1 LAPNFGLGLAKLTLL
16 SQIRIP
22 NAVRGR
28 ECNLEPLNLW
38 TRERLRGI
46 IFSMNPFDII
56 IIVILGY
63 SLVRGIFRG
72 LVKEVSSIIG
82 VLGGFYAAFTYYTM
96 LAKLLSGLIKET
108 AYLNILSFLIIFCS
122 VLIIVGILGVIIK
135 YLLNI
140 AFLGWV
146 DRTSGVGFGLVKGIL
161 ITSILF
167 ITLTAFLPKGSA
179 FLKNSML
186 APHVS
191 WVSEKMAKVVSK
203 EMKQDFM
210 AKLGE
215 LKKAWKIPN

>member
-1 LAPNFGLGLAKLTLL
+1 
-16 SQIRIP
+16 
-22 NAVRGR
+22 
-28 ECNLEPLNLW
+28 
-38 TRERLRGI
+38 
-46 IFSMNPFDII
+46 MNPFDII

-72 LVKEVSSIIG
+72 LVKEVSSIVG
-82 VLGGFYAAFTYYTM
+82 VLCGFYAAFTYFTM

-146 DRTSGVGFGLVKGIL
+146 DRIGGVCFSLVKGIL
-161 ITSILF
+161 IASVLF
-167 ITLTAFLPKGSA
+167 ITLTAFLPKGSG

>member
-1 LAPNFGLGLAKLTLL
+1 
-16 SQIRIP
+16 
-22 NAVRGR
+22 
-28 ECNLEPLNLW
+28 
-38 TRERLRGI
+38 
-46 IFSMNPFDII
+46 MNPFDII

-72 LVKEVSSIIG
+72 LVKEVSSIVG
-82 VLGGFYAAFTYYTM
+82 VLGGFYASFTYYTK
-96 LAKLLSGLIKET
+96 LAKLLSGLIRET

-122 VLIIVGILGVIIK
+122 VLIIVGILGIIIK

-146 DRTSGVGFGLVKGIL
+146 DRIGGVGFGFIKGIL
-161 ITSILF
+161 IASVLF

-179 FLKNSML
+179 FLRNSVL
-186 APHVS
+186 APRVS

-203 EMKQDFM
+203 QMKQEFI

>member
-1 LAPNFGLGLAKLTLL
+1 
-16 SQIRIP
+16 
-22 NAVRGR
+22 
-28 ECNLEPLNLW
+28 
-38 TRERLRGI
+38 
-46 IFSMNPFDII
+46 MNPFDII

-72 LVKEVSSIIG
+72 LVKEVSSIVG
-82 VLGGFYAAFTYYTM
+82 ALGGFYASFTYYTK
-96 LAKLLSGLIKET
+96 LAKLLSGLIRET

-122 VLIIVGILGVIIK
+122 VLIVVGILGIIIK

-146 DRTSGVGFGLVKGIL
+146 DRIGGVGFGFIKGIL
-161 ITSILF
+161 IASVLF
-167 ITLTAFLPKGSA
+167 ITLTAFLPRGSA

-186 APHVS
+186 APRVS

-203 EMKQDFM
+203 QMKQEFI

-215 LKKAWKIPN
+215 LKKVWKIPN

>member
-1 LAPNFGLGLAKLTLL
+1 MLCYFNRLAGTFLC
-16 SQIRIP
+16 I
-22 NAVRGR
+22 
-28 ECNLEPLNLW
+28 
-38 TRERLRGI
+38 LRGI

>member
-1 LAPNFGLGLAKLTLL
+1 
-16 SQIRIP
+16 
-22 NAVRGR
+22 
-28 ECNLEPLNLW
+28 
-38 TRERLRGI
+38 
-46 IFSMNPFDII
+46 MNPFDII
-56 IIVILGY
+56 IIVILGF

-82 VLGGFYAAFTYYTM
+82 VLGGFYAAYTYYPA
-96 LAKLLSGLIKET
+96 LAKLIAGLIRET
-108 AYLNILSFLIIFCS
+108 AYLYILSFLIIFCS

-146 DRTSGVGFGLVKGIL
+146 DRIGGVGFGLVKGIL
-161 ITSILF
+161 IASILF

-186 APHVS
+186 APRVS

>member
-1 LAPNFGLGLAKLTLL
+1 
-16 SQIRIP
+16 
-22 NAVRGR
+22 
-28 ECNLEPLNLW
+28 
-38 TRERLRGI
+38 
-46 IFSMNPFDII
+46 MNPFDII

-82 VLGGFYAAFTYYTM
+82 VLGGFYAAFTYYPT
-96 LAKLLSGLIKET
+96 LAKLLSGLIRET

-146 DRTSGVGFGLVKGIL
+146 DRIGGVCFGLVKGIL
-161 ITSILF
+161 IASVLF

-179 FLKNSML
+179 FLKNSIL

-203 EMKQDFM
+203 EMKQDFT

-215 LKKAWKIPN
+215 LKKAWKIPK

>member
-1 LAPNFGLGLAKLTLL
+1 MLCYFSRSVGIL
-16 SQIRIP
+16 SFYFWI
-22 NAVRGR
+22 
-28 ECNLEPLNLW
+28 
-38 TRERLRGI
+38 GI
-46 IFSMNPFDII
+46 IFYMNPFDII

-108 AYLNILSFLIIFCS
+108 AYLNILSFLIIFCG

-146 DRTSGVGFGLVKGIL
+146 DRIGGVGFGLVKGIL
-161 ITSILF
+161 IASILF